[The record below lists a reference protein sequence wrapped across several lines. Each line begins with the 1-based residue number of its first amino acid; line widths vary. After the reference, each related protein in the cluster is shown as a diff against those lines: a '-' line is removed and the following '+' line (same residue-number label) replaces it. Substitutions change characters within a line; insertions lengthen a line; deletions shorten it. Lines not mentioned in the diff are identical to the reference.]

1 MSVENIV
8 YKKLRSSGATLAGA
22 CGMIGNLQAESGL
35 KPNNLENLC
44 EQRLRENGVFDASGN
59 PYTDESYTEAVDSG
73 GISKSEFLSPLPG
86 KQYGYGLAQW
96 TSPNR
101 KAGLYDMAK
110 KRGVSIA
117 DPDAQVDYLI
127 QELKDQYPS
136 VRQVLT
142 STESVNTASDLV
154 LVKFESPANTSE
166 DVKKY
171 RASLGQ
177 KYYEMFENKE
187 ETVMSKVTAEK
198 IIKTAEK
205 YLGCKESDG
214 SHKKIIDLYNSHKP
228 VARGYKV
235 KYTDPYC
242 DAFVS
247 AVAIEAGA
255 VNLIGTECGC
265 EEHIEIFKEK
275 GIWIEDGRITP
286 ELGYIIVFNWDDTTQ
301 PNDGYS
307 DHIGYVKKVSSG
319 KITTI
324 EGNYDDAVK
333 ERVISIGDGRI
344 RGYAAPKYAESANA
358 DATEECKVTLPV
370 LRKGDK
376 NNYVKAVQRMLRQ
389 KGYKG
394 IDGKPLTIDGEYG
407 DSTAAAVELFQKN
420 AKYTKQEPGVMTAKT
435 WDRLLRSY

>member
-1 MSVENIV
+1 MSTEKIV
-8 YKKLRSSGATLAGA
+8 YDKLRAAGATLAGA
-22 CGMIGNLQAESGL
+22 CGMMGNLLAESVMQT
-35 KPNNLENLC
+35 NNLENLC
-44 EQRLRENGVFDASGN
+44 EKRLKENGVLDAKGRA
-59 PYTDESYTEAVDSG
+59 YTDRTYTEAVDSG
-73 GISKSEFLSPLPG
+73 RISKEEFLHPLPG

-96 TSPNR
+96 TSPER
-101 KAGLYDMAK
+101 KEGLYDLVK
-110 KRGVSIA
+110 ERGVSIA
-117 DPDAQVDYLI
+117 DPETQADYLVK
-127 QELKDQYPS
+127 ELQTRYKT
-136 VRQVLT
+136 VWQVLT
-142 STESVNTASDLV
+142 TTSSVNDASDIV
-154 LVKFESPANTSE
+154 LTDFESPKGITDYVIEYRRSLSQDYYNQFLKE
-166 DVKKY
+166 DD
-171 RASLGQ
+171 
-177 KYYEMFENKE
+177 
-187 ETVMSKVTAEK
+187 TMSKVTASK
-198 IIKTAEK
+198 IIEVAEK
-205 YLGCKESDG
+205 YVGCKESDG

-228 VARGYKV
+228 LARGYKV
-235 KYTDPYC
+235 QYTDPYC

-255 VNLIGTECGC
+255 VDLIGTECGC

-286 ELGYIIVFNWDDTTQ
+286 EPGYIIVFNWDDTTQ

-307 DHIGYVKKVSSG
+307 DHIGYVKKVSGG

-344 RGYAAPKYAESANA
+344 RGYAAPKYAESTNA
-358 DATEECKVTLPV
+358 DTTEECKVTLPV
-370 LRKGDK
+370 LRKGNK

-394 IDGKPLTIDGEYG
+394 TDGKALTVDGEYG
-407 DSTAAAVELFQKN
+407 ESTAAAVKLFQEK